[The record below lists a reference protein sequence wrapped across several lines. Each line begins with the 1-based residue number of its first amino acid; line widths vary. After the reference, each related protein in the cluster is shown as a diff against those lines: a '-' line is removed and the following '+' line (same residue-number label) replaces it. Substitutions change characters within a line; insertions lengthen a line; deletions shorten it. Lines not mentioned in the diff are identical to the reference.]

1 MRVYSW
7 FAVFFFRLGSSLTF
21 CFLFLLSCIQLHNDG
36 LIVKTNVKIHSRA
49 RVTLRNEAKRKGRHS
64 GFGKRHGTRDARLPQ
79 KLLWMR
85 RMRVLRRMLSKYRE
99 SKKIDKHLYR
109 QLYAACKGNLYK
121 NKRVLMEA
129 IHKKKGE
136 VAREK
141 NLIAQAESRKAKA
154 AAKRERK
161 SAKKE
166 GGEFSAAGQGIR
178 A

>member
-1 MRVYSW
+1 MLV
-7 FAVFFFRLGSSLTF
+7 VFFFALGVLSSLIF
-21 CFLFLLSCIQLHNDG
+21 RFLLILLRIQLLKDG

-99 SKKIDKHLYR
+99 SKKIDKHMYR
-109 QLYAACKGNLYK
+109 QLYTACKGNLYK

-129 IHKKKGE
+129 IHKKKAE
-136 VAREK
+136 VTREK
-141 NLIAQAESRKAKA
+141 NLIAQAESRKARA

-161 SAKKE
+161 ATKKDVDESSA
-166 GGEFSAAGQGIR
+166 FGQGIR
-178 A
+178 T

>member
-7 FAVFFFRLGSSLTF
+7 FAVVFFRLGSSLTF
-21 CFLFLLSCIQLHNDG
+21 SFLFLLSCIQLHNDG

-166 GGEFSAAGQGIR
+166 GGEFSAVGQGIR